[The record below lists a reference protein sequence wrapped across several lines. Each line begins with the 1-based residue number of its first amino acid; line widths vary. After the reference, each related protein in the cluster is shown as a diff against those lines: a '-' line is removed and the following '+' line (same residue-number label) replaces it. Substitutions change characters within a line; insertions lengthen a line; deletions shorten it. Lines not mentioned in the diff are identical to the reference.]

1 MKILFLT
8 THYPFPPD
16 YGAAKRAYHLF
27 HILKEIGEVTLVV
40 LKYSDCN
47 EQARLMQTRGNS
59 SSLKVLYADCKPQ
72 GNLKGKIDRLFR
84 MKKVE
89 SRHFSLSEQGS
100 LELKELVRGSDMVW
114 CHTLK
119 AADMGGI
126 YDYGWSVV
134 DLDDLNSNKLALQA
148 QAANFYT
155 KWKMLWQAMLWR
167 RWEKDS
173 LRRFTVVSVC
183 SELDRQK
190 FRGRRNVF
198 SLPNGFEAPK
208 RPYLFKKCQD
218 KVIGFVGILGY
229 PPNAEAVRWFVQKI
243 FPIVLKAEPAV
254 RFRVAGKLPTGGLGI
269 NHDQVDVLGFVE
281 DLDAEIQN
289 WDAMVVPLKVGG
301 GTRLKILE
309 AFSKRIPVISTRL
322 GAYGIE
328 AVHGRHILLADEPLI
343 FAEQCLQLIHNRK
356 MSEHLTS
363 NAYQLYSANYTW
375 EIVSKKVK
383 KIIEFIELCHK

>member
-8 THYPFPPD
+8 THFPSPPN
-16 YGAAKRAYHLF
+16 YGAAKRSYHLF
-27 HILKEIGEVTLVV
+27 HLLEEFGEVTLVV
-40 LKYSDCN
+40 LRLSDSD
-47 EQARLMQTRGNS
+47 EQDRLARTRKDFS
-59 SSLKVLYADCKPQ
+59 SVRVLYADREPPM
-72 GNLKGKIDRLFR
+72 GLKGKINRLVGL
-84 MKKVE
+84 KKVGN
-89 SRHFSLSEQGS
+89 RHFSLSGQS
-100 LELKELVRGSDMVW
+100 RDELNELVHGSDVVW
-114 CHTLK
+114 CHTLM

-126 YDYGWSVV
+126 FDYGWSIV

-148 QAANFYT
+148 QAANFFT

-173 LRRFTVVSVC
+173 LRRFTAVGVC

-190 FRGRRNVF
+190 IGSRGNVF
-198 SLPNGFEAPK
+198 ALPNGFEAPK
-208 RPYLFKKCQD
+208 RPFLFKKSQD

-229 PPNAEAVRWFVQKI
+229 PPNAEAVRWFVKEV
-243 FPIVLKAEPAV
+243 FPIVLKTEPTV

-269 NHDQVDVLGFVE
+269 KHDQVDVLGFVE
-281 DLDAEIQN
+281 DLDTEIQN

-328 AVHGRHILLADEPLI
+328 AEHGRHLLLADEPLI
-343 FAEQCLQLIHNRK
+343 FAEQCLRLIRDRK
-356 MSEHLTS
+356 MSEDLTS

-375 EIVSKKVK
+375 EKVSKKVE
-383 KIIEFIELCHK
+383 KIIEFIESCHK